1 MNNKKLMYLGPA
13 RPFGLPLNSRAV
25 LAGDPEQVFPETAN
39 AFAQHPSLR
48 KLFVPIADIPKAKAQ
63 LALEGSGLFTVY
75 KNIKAASDAW
85 RKERG
90 E

>member
-13 RPFGLPLNSRAV
+13 RPFGLPLNGRAV
-25 LAGDPEQVFPETAN
+25 LAGEPEQVFPETAD

-63 LALEGSGLFTVY
+63 LALEGSALATTY
-75 KNIKAASDAW
+75 KNIKSASDAW